1 MSDERDKTIIRSIE
15 KANNILKQFSKSESL
30 LSLNDIAQKTEN
42 NKTTVLRYCNTLEK
56 INFLEKI
63 HIGTT
68 PYYRLGINLFVIGN
82 QALHAIDLPTR
93 ARPYLKRMV
102 EETNENAYLFI
113 ERNNRAY
120 CVDTIKGGH
129 VINANTTHVGDSY
142 PLHKGGGPLAILASM
157 EKETQN
163 TILSDL
169 ELTQD
174 ETDELYA
181 RLEFFYFN
189 EYSISQNETYKG
201 TVAVGAPIINHEGD
215 AVGALSL
222 GGIESRF
229 TEDELPKIISVVKSA
244 ANNLSKELG
253 QEG

>member
-1 MSDERDKTIIRSIE
+1 MSEERDKTIIRSLE
-15 KANNILKQFSKSESL
+15 KANNILKHFSKSEPL
-30 LSLNDIAQKTEN
+30 LSLNDIAQKSGN
-42 NKTTVLRYCNTLEK
+42 NKTTILRYCNTLEK
-56 INFLEKI
+56 IKFLEKI
-63 HIGTT
+63 YIGNT
-68 PYYRLGINLFVIGN
+68 PYYRLGIHLFVIGN

-93 ARPYLKRMV
+93 ARPYIKKMV

-142 PLHKGGGPLAILASM
+142 PLIKGAGPLAILASM
-157 EKETQN
+157 ERETQN
-163 TILSDL
+163 AVLSDL

-174 ETDELYA
+174 EIDKLYA
-181 RLEFFYFN
+181 RLEFIYFN
-189 EYSISQNETYKG
+189 EYSISHNETYKG
-201 TVAVGAPIINHEGD
+201 TVAVGAPVMNHEGD
-215 AVGALSL
+215 AIGALSL

-244 ANNLSKELG
+244 ANKLSKELG